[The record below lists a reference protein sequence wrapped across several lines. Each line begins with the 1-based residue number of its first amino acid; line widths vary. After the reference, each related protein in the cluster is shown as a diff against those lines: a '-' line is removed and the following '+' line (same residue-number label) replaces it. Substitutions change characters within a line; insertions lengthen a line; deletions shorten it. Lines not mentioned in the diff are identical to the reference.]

1 MISRYTTA
9 EMGSVWKEE
18 NKFKKWLEVEKAVCR
33 AQSELGI
40 IPKKAAEDIIQR
52 ARFEIKKINEICL
65 SIQVKNTI
73 LLKTRKKRLSL

>member
-40 IPKKAAEDIIQR
+40 IPKIAAEEQ
-52 ARFEIKKINEICL
+52 ANLNFLKKR
-65 SIQVKNTI
+65 SIVWMKL
-73 LLKTRKKRLSL
+73 LLKNQV